1 MSKSEKIREQIGWLK
16 VIFGLLFA
24 TDLSLIA
31 FLFNNIENLSTIK
44 VLLVIVG
51 LLAVTYG
58 IYLTNQ
64 EAMKKIDELE
74 EL

>member
-1 MSKSEKIREQIGWLK
+1 MSKSEKIKEEIGWLK
-16 VIFGLLFA
+16 VVFGLLFA

-31 FLFNNIENLSTIK
+31 FLFNKIEELSIIREIF
-44 VLLVIVG
+44 VLIG
-51 LLAVTYG
+51 LAVVTYG
-58 IYLTNQ
+58 LYLINK